1 MCFTSNEMNLALLP
15 SLEYPY
21 SHAVPVPCWSLLLTS
36 HHIEASE
43 LGEITPSKYAI
54 MWVASF
60 LSFSLP
66 LRRDPGKRWCS
77 LTSGASLQKHAV
89 YILIIPMTSEDFES
103 QLNQVCQDT
112 PVYSLYISGY
122 PQYIPCTSQDTPV
135 YSSILTVHI
144 SESICQG
151 ISIFCATDEGY
162 WKGGTFSFKVTV
174 PEEYNIKV
182 SHVYPVILCCHDQS
196 HKSFLQPP
204 HVVCRTRLWHPNINE
219 TGEVCLRYAH
229 HRTRSCSKSPE
240 AFWFSLPLLS
250 TSPSVFSEK
259 PLLMA
264 QDGHLQED

>member
-122 PQYIPCTSQDTPV
+122 PQYIPCTSQDILSIFPVHLRISQYIPV
-135 YSSILTVHI
+135 YWLCI
-144 SESICQG
+144 SQNL
-151 ISIFCATDEGY
+151 FVRVFPYFVLQMRATGR
-162 WKGGTFSFKVTV
+162 
-174 PEEYNIKV
+174 EEHSALK
-182 SHVYPVILCCHDQS
+182 
-196 HKSFLQPP
+196 
-204 HVVCRTRLWHPNINE
+204 
-219 TGEVCLRYAH
+219 
-229 HRTRSCSKSPE
+229 
-240 AFWFSLPLLS
+240 
-250 TSPSVFSEK
+250 
-259 PLLMA
+259 
-264 QDGHLQED
+264 

>member
-1 MCFTSNEMNLALLP
+1 MFTHVWCFSSETCSVHFDNPDDFRRFRVTIKPGLSGYP
-15 SLEYPY
+15 SIF
-21 SHAVPVPCWSLLLTS
+21 PV
-36 HHIEASE
+36 H
-43 LGEITPSKYAI
+43 
-54 MWVASF
+54 
-60 LSFSLP
+60 
-66 LRRDPGKRWCS
+66 LRIS
-77 LTSGASLQKHAV
+77 S
-89 YILIIPMTSEDFES
+89 
-103 QLNQVCQDT
+103 
-112 PVYSLYISGY
+112 VYSLYISGY

-240 AFWFSLPLLS
+240 AFWFSLPF
-250 TSPSVFSEK
+250 SP
-259 PLLMA
+259 PLPQYSQRNLY
-264 QDGHLQED
+264 